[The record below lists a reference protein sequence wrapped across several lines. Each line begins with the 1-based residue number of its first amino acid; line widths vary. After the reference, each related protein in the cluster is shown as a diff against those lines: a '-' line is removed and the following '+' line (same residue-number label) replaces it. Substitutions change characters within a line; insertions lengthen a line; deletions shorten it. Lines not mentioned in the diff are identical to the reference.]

1 MAREHPVVGT
11 GAGSFNVLFERFRP
25 EGFLPNPVWAHND
38 YLNTLSDY
46 GAIGFVLFFGAA
58 VAVALIAARRGRDAR
73 QSSRRDWLGHPL
85 VRQGLGVGLLAFAI
99 QLFVD
104 FHFKIPALA
113 MAFASVAA
121 LLLSRGWPAPM
132 TEPVAGLRRGWT
144 VGAALLVA
152 IVIAIGITPRYRAEA
167 LRFAARESMDRM
179 AKSLP
184 TESIVRSRLVDVRA
198 QLERAVEIAP
208 DNARAWSDLS
218 YALVQMGRI
227 SPVDKADL
235 LGREAEKAADRAI
248 ALCPRVAEFWVRRG
262 GARDLQ
268 NRWAEAS
275 PDFAQAVVL
284 SPNAVLPWYYYA
296 YHMLLRPIGLDM
308 GQAAVEY
315 CLRLDPTDPDVQALR
330 QRLATTS
337 RSSL

>member
-1 MAREHPVVGT
+1 
-11 GAGSFNVLFERFRP
+11 
-25 EGFLPNPVWAHND
+25 
-38 YLNTLSDY
+38 
-46 GAIGFVLFFGAA
+46 
-58 VAVALIAARRGRDAR
+58 
-73 QSSRRDWLGHPL
+73 
-85 VRQGLGVGLLAFAI
+85 
-99 QLFVD
+99 
-104 FHFKIPALA
+104 
-113 MAFASVAA
+113 
-121 LLLSRGWPAPM
+121 
-132 TEPVAGLRRGWT
+132 

-152 IVIAIGITPRYRAEA
+152 LAIAIGITPRYRAEA

-184 TESIVRSRLVDVRA
+184 TESIVRSRLLDVRA